1 MDSFFMSSHGVIHL
15 VVLFKMSVY
24 GSSVM
29 HIQLIGASMNV

>member
-29 HIQLIGASMNV
+29 HIQLIGALMNM

>member
-1 MDSFFMSSHGVIHL
+1 MDSFLMSSHGVIHL

-29 HIQLIGASMNV
+29 HIQLIGALTNM